1 MKRCDDLSCVGVI
14 AEFNPLHSGH
24 RYLLNAAAKHGTVV
38 CALSGN
44 FVQRGD
50 TALLEKRIRAKA
62 ALQNGAD
69 LVLELPVC
77 WSMST
82 AQNFALGGISLL
94 DYIGCDTVMFGS
106 ECGNVDKLYKTAD
119 ILASDRFGKEL
130 SAFTEQGM
138 TFAAAREAAARL
150 CGVPDG
156 ILNCPNNTLG
166 VEYIAAAKRIGAAME
181 FKTVRRAGAA
191 HDSDETENEHLSASV
206 LRERLIHGDFE
217 FASRF
222 IPKNVMSFFGPEDLS
237 DIHRLDRAVPAVLR
251 TKSESELQALPD
263 LSEGI
268 ENKLF
273 SAIRLA
279 TDLDGLYNM
288 IKTKRYTLARIRRLV
303 LSAFIGIDNSCFM
316 KKPPYLRVLGF
327 TPAGEALLKER
338 SQNCPVP
345 IIARAADI
353 KRLDTSAFKVFETEG
368 RATDLYALSLKKPLE
383 CGLEYTSKIIKTEC

>member
-1 MKRCDDLSCVGVI
+1 MKRCDDLSCIGVI

-69 LVLELPVC
+69 LVIELPVC

-82 AQNFALGGISLL
+82 AQNFALGGISLF

-150 CGVPDG
+150 
-156 ILNCPNNTLG
+156 
-166 VEYIAAAKRIGAAME
+166 
-181 FKTVRRAGAA
+181 
-191 HDSDETENEHLSASV
+191 
-206 LRERLIHGDFE
+206 
-217 FASRF
+217 
-222 IPKNVMSFFGPEDLS
+222 
-237 DIHRLDRAVPAVLR
+237 
-251 TKSESELQALPD
+251 
-263 LSEGI
+263 
-268 ENKLF
+268 
-273 SAIRLA
+273 
-279 TDLDGLYNM
+279 
-288 IKTKRYTLARIRRLV
+288 
-303 LSAFIGIDNSCFM
+303 
-316 KKPPYLRVLGF
+316 
-327 TPAGEALLKER
+327 
-338 SQNCPVP
+338 
-345 IIARAADI
+345 
-353 KRLDTSAFKVFETEG
+353 
-368 RATDLYALSLKKPLE
+368 
-383 CGLEYTSKIIKTEC
+383 

>member
-24 RYLLNAAAKHGTVV
+24 RYLLNEAAKHGTVV

-94 DYIGCDTVMFGS
+94 DYLGCDTVMFGS
-106 ECGNVDKLYKTAD
+106 ECGNADELYKTAD

-138 TFAAAREAAARL
+138 TFAAARESAAKL

-166 VEYIAAAKRIGAAME
+166 VEYIAAAKRIGADMG
-181 FKTVRRAGAA
+181 FKTVRRAGAS
-191 HDSDETENEHLSASV
+191 HDSDETDNEHLSASV
-206 LRERLIHGDFE
+206 LRERLKCGDFE

-222 IPKNVMSFFGPEDLS
+222 IPKNVMSLFGPEDLS

>member
-24 RYLLNAAAKHGTVV
+24 KYLLEEAAKRGTVV

-94 DYIGCDTVMFGS
+94 DYLGCETVMFGS
-106 ECGNVDKLYKTAD
+106 ECGDTEKLYRTAD

-130 SAFTEQGM
+130 ACFTERGM
-138 TFAAAREAAARL
+138 TFAAARESAAKL

-156 ILNCPNNTLG
+156 ILNRPNNTLG
-166 VEYIAAAKRIGAAME
+166 VEYITAAQKIGADMKFE
-181 FKTVRRAGAA
+181 TVARMGAS
-191 HDSDETENEHLSASV
+191 HDSEETEHTHQSASV
-206 LRERLIHGDFE
+206 LRERLKCGDFE

-222 IPKNVMSFFGPEDLS
+222 IPKNAMSLFGAEDLS

-251 TKSESELQALPD
+251 MKGKSEFESLPD

-273 SAIRLA
+273 SAVKLA

-288 IKTKRYTLARIRRLV
+288 IKTRRYTLARIRRLV
-303 LSAFIGIDNSCFM
+303 LSAFIGIDNAYFM

-345 IIARAADI
+345 IIARASDV
-353 KRLDTSAFKVFETEG
+353 KRLDDSAMGVFKIEC
-368 RATDLYALSLKKPLE
+368 RATDLYALSLKRPLE